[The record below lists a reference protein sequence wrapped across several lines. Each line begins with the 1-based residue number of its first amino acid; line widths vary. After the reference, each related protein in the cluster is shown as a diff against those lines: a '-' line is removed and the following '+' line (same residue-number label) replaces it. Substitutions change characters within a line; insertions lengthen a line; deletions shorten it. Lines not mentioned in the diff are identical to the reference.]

1 MIWFVELVAPSL
13 HEQVINEKEDK
24 LWDEG
29 AVGRGG
35 GDTEDND
42 DVNDKEEENE
52 KSEIDDFHDFDD
64 CDDDNDYG
72 QGLCKEGDVIQG
84 EKMMFNDK

>member
-1 MIWFVELVAPSL
+1 MCSIKILIWFVELVAPSL

-35 GDTEDND
+35 SDTGDND
-42 DVNDKEEENE
+42 DVNDKEEEN
-52 KSEIDDFHDFDD
+52 KNSENDDYDYW
-64 CDDDNDYG
+64 DDDNG
-72 QGLCKEGDVIQG
+72 AVQGGGRDARGKDDV
-84 EKMMFNDK
+84 

>member
-1 MIWFVELVAPSL
+1 MCSIKILIWFVELVASSL

-42 DVNDKEEENE
+42 DVNDKKEENE
-52 KSEIDDFHDFDD
+52 NFKIDDFDD

-72 QGLCKEGDVIQG
+72 QGCVGRG
-84 EKMMFNDK
+84 A

>member
-1 MIWFVELVAPSL
+1 MCSIKILIWFVELVAPSL

-35 GDTEDND
+35 SDTGDND
-42 DVNDKEEENE
+42 DVIDKEEENE
-52 KSEIDDFHDFDD
+52 NSKIDDVDD
-64 CDDDNDYG
+64 
-72 QGLCKEGDVIQG
+72 
-84 EKMMFNDK
+84 

>member
-1 MIWFVELVAPSL
+1 MCSIKILIWFVELVAPSL

-35 GDTEDND
+35 SDTGDND

-52 KSEIDDFHDFDD
+52 NSKIDDVDD
-64 CDDDNDYG
+64 
-72 QGLCKEGDVIQG
+72 
-84 EKMMFNDK
+84 